1 LQLGTRQRI
10 DIDATLAHLLD
21 QGRIAHRL
29 RERLA
34 QQRERARG
42 HTGGASKAVPSAA
55 PPACEQ
61 ILSQS
66 KTKTFFSGKL
76 IHP

>member
-1 LQLGTRQRI
+1 MSV
-10 DIDATLAHLLD
+10 
-21 QGRIAHRL
+21 
-29 RERLA
+29 
-34 QQRERARG
+34 RAG
-42 HTGGASKAVPSAA
+42 NPGGASKAVPSAA